1 MTSARFYH
9 LLSTP
14 LEKALPKL
22 MEAAYSNG
30 VKTLIHGRED
40 QVESLDRAIWTYHPG
55 KFVPHGTER
64 DPYPDEQPVLISTG
78 FMPTNE
84 ASLLVIVN
92 GDLYE
97 ESHTFDRLFD
107 VFDGTD
113 DEAVADARQRW
124 AKYKE
129 RGWTLEYFRQKDDGS
144 WETGK

>member
-113 DEAVADARQRW
+113 DKAVADARQRW

-144 WETGK
+144 WQTGK